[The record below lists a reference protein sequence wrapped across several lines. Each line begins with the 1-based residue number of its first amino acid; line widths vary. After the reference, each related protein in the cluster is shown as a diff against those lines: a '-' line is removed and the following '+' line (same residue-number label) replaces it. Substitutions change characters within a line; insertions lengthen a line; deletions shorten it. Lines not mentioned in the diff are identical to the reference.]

1 MERAVLHNAVRRLNS
16 GLLDEAGLT
25 ALLLALCKRGTA
37 GYYLRTRQR
46 TDARGGHLAATDSDD
61 DGAAG
66 DGDVLSLTPLG
77 LSLTLA
83 LEPACLAI
91 LTHSRVAVAACGV
104 ASGDAVAA
112 ARAAGFAAATVA
124 LLERRAAEARAAEAF
139 LEGLPRSPQHA
150 EWRAKVDAVL
160 AGGCG
165 VDVTRPAEVSPG
177 LFLAAADMLETADP
191 PPTAVVN
198 LCPRMAGRAG
208 GAAAGATA
216 YLEIDC
222 DDAPGYPIVSHADEV
237 CSFVKE
243 QLAAAGETEEGA
255 EEEEGGMV
263 RRRRPAA
270 VYVHCYGGINRSG
283 ALCVAYLVKEGGL
296 SLTDAVEACHR
307 RRPIILSNA
316 AFRDQLVSYA
326 FLHGKLV

>member
-1 MERAVLHNAVRRLNS
+1 M
-16 GLLDEAGLT
+16 
-25 ALLLALCKRGTA
+25 
-37 GYYLRTRQR
+37 
-46 TDARGGHLAATDSDD
+46 
-61 DGAAG
+61 
-66 DGDVLSLTPLG
+66 
-77 LSLTLA
+77 
-83 LEPACLAI
+83 
-91 LTHSRVAVAACGV
+91 
-104 ASGDAVAA
+104 
-112 ARAAGFAAATVA
+112 
-124 LLERRAAEARAAEAF
+124 
-139 LEGLPRSPQHA
+139 
-150 EWRAKVDAVL
+150 DAVL
-160 AGGCG
+160 AGGGGCG
-165 VDVTRPAEVSPG
+165 DEEGGCAAAADVGRPAEVFPG
-177 LFLAAADMLETADP
+177 LFLAAADMLATADP

-237 CSFVKE
+237 CSFVRE
-243 QLAAAGETEEGA
+243 QLAGA
-255 EEEEGGMV
+255 EAGTV
-263 RRRRPAA
+263 RPGAPA

-326 FLHGKLV
+326 FLHGKLA